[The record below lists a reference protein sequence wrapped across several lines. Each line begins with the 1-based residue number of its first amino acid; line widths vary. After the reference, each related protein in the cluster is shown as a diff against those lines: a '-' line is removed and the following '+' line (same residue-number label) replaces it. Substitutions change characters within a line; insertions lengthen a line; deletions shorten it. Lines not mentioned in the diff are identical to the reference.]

1 MTSSTISRPAA
12 TNVSPPRYGSEKPR
26 VFTPPLRRLTKNS
39 SLGFEAIEFAE
50 KVLGIDLWPW
60 QRWLLIHALE
70 LMPDGTFRFRKVIL
84 LVARQNGK
92 SLILQ
97 VLTLWRMY
105 LDDCRLTIGTAQNLD
120 VAEEV
125 WQGAVEMAE
134 DIPVL
139 AKRIAEHGG
148 VVRVNGKKTLKL
160 QTGERYK
167 VAAAS
172 RRGGR
177 GFAGAELIL
186 LDELREHQSWDSW
199 AAVTKTTQ
207 TKERAQI
214 WGVSNAGDASSI
226 VLRYLRKM
234 AHDAIGDPD
243 GLTEDV
249 EAPEELDDDLED
261 ADGIAV
267 FEWSAEPGC
276 AITDRE
282 GWAQANPSLG
292 HMISERVIAG
302 DAKTD
307 PEWVFRTEVLC
318 QWSDASIEG
327 PFPPGSWEA
336 GVDPESKIPDGG
348 RFVFGVDYSWDRS
361 TAHIAVAGLRAD
373 GLVHVEVVASRAG
386 TDWVTGWLAER
397 SERDGLAGVTW
408 QAKGAPVSSLTPDG
422 DEFEGIPFLPW
433 KDLGGACGAFYD
445 QIRVVREHPD
455 QGIRHRPQPV
465 LDVAAA
471 TAATRPLTDAWVWD
485 RKHSQTDIAPLV
497 ACTAA
502 VWALGAIPEETES
515 VYESRGFIEL

>member
-1 MTSSTISRPAA
+1 MPA
-12 TNVSPPRYGSEKPR
+12 SLPRVGSETPR
-26 VFTPPLRRLTKNS
+26 VFTPPLRRLTRKT
-39 SLGFEAIEFAE
+39 SLGFEVIEFAE
-50 KVLGIDLWPW
+50 TILGVELMPW
-60 QRWLLIHALE
+60 QRWLLKHALE
-70 LMPDGTFRFRKVIL
+70 LLPDGTFRFRKVIL

-92 SLILQ
+92 SFLLQILI
-97 VLTLWRMY
+97 LWRMY
-105 LDDCRLTIGTAQNLD
+105 LDGCHLTIGTAQNLD

-139 AKRIAEHGG
+139 AERIAEQGG

-226 VLRYLRKM
+226 VLRFLRKM

-243 GLTEDV
+243 GLGEAEDL
-249 EAPEELDDDLED
+249 APDELDDDSLDD
-261 ADGIAV
+261 ADSIAI

-276 AITDRE
+276 PVSDRN

-292 HMISERVIAG
+292 HKISERVIAG

-318 QWSDASIEG
+318 QWSDGSLEG
-327 PFPPGSWEA
+327 PFPPGTWEA
-336 GVDPESKIPDGG
+336 TTDPTSSIPDGN
-348 RFVFGVDYSWDRS
+348 RFVFGIDFAWDRS

-373 GLVHVEVVASRAG
+373 GLIHVEVVASRAG
-386 TDWVTGWLAER
+386 TDWVEPWIADRIDTP
-397 SERDGLAGVTW
+397 GLAGVTW
-408 QAKGAPVSSLTPDG
+408 QAKGAPVSSLDIDG
-422 DEFEGIPFLPW
+422 GIPW
-433 KDLGGACGAFYD
+433 KDIGPACGAFYD
-445 QIRVVREHPD
+445 LVRVTADNPG
-455 QGIRHRPQPV
+455 QGLRHLPQPV

-471 TAATRPLTDAWVWD
+471 TAATRPLGDSWVWD
-485 RKHSQTDIAPLV
+485 RKHSPTDIAPLV
-497 ACTAA
+497 AATAA
-502 VWALGAIPEETES
+502 VWTLNALQEERVRRPEFVS
-515 VYESRGFIEL
+515 L

>member
-1 MTSSTISRPAA
+1 MTPSTSSA
-12 TNVSPPRYGSEKPR
+12 TAERRSPPRFGSETPR
-26 VFTPPLRRLTKNS
+26 VFTPELRELTPET

-50 KVLGIDLWPW
+50 TILKIDLWPW

-70 LMPDGTFRFRKVIL
+70 LLPDGSFRFRKVIL

-125 WQGAVEMAE
+125 WQGAVELAE
-134 DIPVL
+134 DIPAL
-139 AKRIAEHGG
+139 SKRIAEQGG

-243 GLTEDV
+243 GLREI
-249 EAPEELDDDLED
+249 DDLIPEDIDDELGD
-261 ADGIAV
+261 ADSVAV

-276 AITDRE
+276 AIADRD

-292 HMISERVIAG
+292 HMISERVLAG

-318 QWSDASIEG
+318 QWSDGSLEG
-327 PFPPGSWEA
+327 PFPPGTWEA
-336 GVDPESKIPDGG
+336 TTDPHSSIPDGN
-348 RFVFGVDYSWDRS
+348 RFVFAVDVSWDRS
-361 TAHIAVAGLRAD
+361 TAHIAVAGTRAD
-373 GLVHVEVVASRAG
+373 GLPHVEVVASRSG
-386 TDWVTGWLAER
+386 TDWVFAWCEER
-397 SERDGLAGVTW
+397 NASPGLVGVTW
-408 QAKGAPVSSLTPDG
+408 QAKGAPVSSLTEDVDDDG
-422 DEFEGIPFLPW
+422 KFAGIPYLPW
-433 KDLGGACGAFYD
+433 KDIGPSCGAFYD
-445 QIRVVREHPD
+445 LVRITQDHPE
-455 QGIRHRPQPV
+455 QGLRHLPQPV

-471 TAATRPLTDAWVWD
+471 TAATRPLGDSWVWD
-485 RKHSQTDIAPLV
+485 RKRSSTDSAPLV
-497 ACTAA
+497 AVTAA
-502 VWALGAIPEETES
+502 VSALSIEVPEPRRPA
-515 VYESRGFIEL
+515 VFY